1 MINLFNISNKYFY
14 NNVQFNHIA
23 NEVIN
28 TNISKF
34 NFLFILILFI
44 LFEKIKKIKIK
55 KKIKKN
61 LPHEGIEPPLPDQK
75 SGVLPLN

>member
-14 NNVQFNHIA
+14 NNVPFNHIA

-44 LFEKIKKIKIK
+44 LFEKIKNIKIK
-55 KKIKKN
+55 KNKKEFT
-61 LPHEGIEPPLPDQK
+61 P
-75 SGVLPLN
+75 

>member
-34 NFLFILILFI
+34 NFLFILLFI
-44 LFEKIKKIKIK
+44 LFEKIKNIKIK
-55 KKIKKN
+55 KNKKEFT
-61 LPHEGIEPPLPDQK
+61 P
-75 SGVLPLN
+75 

>member
-28 TNISKF
+28 THISKF
-34 NFLFILILFI
+34 NFLFILILYI
-44 LFEKIKKIKIK
+44 LFG
-55 KKIKKN
+55 KIKKN

>member
-14 NNVQFNHIA
+14 NNVKFNHIA

-44 LFEKIKKIKIK
+44 LFEKIKNIKIK
-55 KKIKKN
+55 KNKKEFT
-61 LPHEGIEPPLPDQK
+61 P
-75 SGVLPLN
+75 

>member
-28 TNISKF
+28 THISKF

-55 KKIKKN
+55 KK
-61 LPHEGIEPPLPDQK
+61 
-75 SGVLPLN
+75 

>member
-14 NNVQFNHIA
+14 NDVQFNHIA

-55 KKIKKN
+55 KK
-61 LPHEGIEPPLPDQK
+61 
-75 SGVLPLN
+75 

>member
-44 LFEKIKKIKIK
+44 LFEKIKNIKIK
-55 KKIKKN
+55 KNKKEFT
-61 LPHEGIEPPLPDQK
+61 P
-75 SGVLPLN
+75 